1 MKVRWVWL
9 SAQDPPHHG
18 HMWSLACEVLLAW
31 THIQGCRPHPIK
43 GLSRQGAGC
52 KQDQGLGRRGA
63 EIWVPISTPYP
74 ERGRGWGRLTG
85 R

>member
-9 SAQDPPHHG
+9 SARDPLHHG

-43 GLSRQGAGC
+43 GLSRQGASS
-52 KQDQGLGRRGA
+52 
-63 EIWVPISTPYP
+63 I
-74 ERGRGWGRLTG
+74 RGWDEGDLRAGCPSAPLILSVAG
-85 R
+85 AGGG